1 MDWFPVSVIT
11 SETRTLERKKE
22 QFVKAK
28 NIKQCNLQ
36 ESRSS
41 TNEGMSREDKNEIR
55 QPKGQKEKTFIDPGP
70 ITFCDHVQTA
80 GNKRK
85 KVSIIDVRE
94 MVDIKKAIKL
104 SRRFISKNK
113 YAKNLE
119 NALNLRNLRIVDVPG
134 DGNCFFHAVS
144 HQLFG
149 DISSQHLV
157 RQAALDQVLNNPEL
171 YQDFL
176 VNKDIGTFA
185 STLSEDRGWTDNH
198 NIQTTAD
205 AFGES
210 IEIINSSSERF
221 SPVTVIPQGIPENLI
236 RKNIVLGHIGHIHFV
251 STEFNPPF
259 PLCFSG
265 GFSKK
270 IEEKLY
276 QYLPFRQTTN
286 LASFH
291 GSCI

>member
-1 MDWFPVSVIT
+1 M
-11 SETRTLERKKE
+11 L
-22 QFVKAK
+22 
-28 NIKQCNLQ
+28 
-36 ESRSS
+36 
-41 TNEGMSREDKNEIR
+41 
-55 QPKGQKEKTFIDPGP
+55 
-70 ITFCDHVQTA
+70 
-80 GNKRK
+80 
-85 KVSIIDVRE
+85 DVEE
-94 MVDIKKAIKL
+94 MADIEKAIKI
-104 SRRFISKNK
+104 SRRCISKANMQ
-113 YAKNLE
+113 KNLE
-119 NALNLRNLRIVDVPG
+119 NTPNLRNLRIVDVPG

-149 DISSQHLV
+149 DTSSQHLV

-259 PLCFSG
+259 PLSFCG

-270 IEEKLY
+270 LREILSI
-276 QYLPFRQTTN
+276 
-286 LASFH
+286 LAL
-291 GSCI
+291 